1 MKLKTP
7 SRNIRYSF
15 AMIVL
20 LIGLIFGF
28 AMLAGAITYKLT
40 NAADNT
46 KTLKS
51 EKFDAATPAALITQ
65 KTDSQSGSSGST
77 DTTNIQNTESP
88 QVTQPAP
95 ASTMVGST
103 VSASNAAHCSSL
115 ESKSADT
122 LRQAN
127 ADAYATYTQ
136 AKKSLLGGL
145 SPHIFDK
152 SKQTDT
158 SYAHY
163 HARINALYND
173 TAATLQSAGCSSRNI
188 VLTLYPK

>member
-15 AMIVL
+15 VMVVL

-40 NAADNT
+40 DAADNT

-51 EKFDAATPAALITQ
+51 EKFDTAAPAALITQ
-65 KTDSQSGSSGST
+65 KTESQSGSSGST

-88 QVTQPAP
+88 QVTQPAA
-95 ASTMVGST
+95 ASTIVGPT
-103 VSASNAAHCSSL
+103 VSANHSAHCSSL
-115 ESKSADT
+115 ESKSADA
-122 LRQAN
+122 LKQAN
-127 ADAYATYTQ
+127 ADAYATHTQ
-136 AKKSLLGGL
+136 AKKGVPPFLLD
-145 SPHIFDK
+145 SVK
-152 SKQTDT
+152 SKQVDA
-158 SYAHY
+158 SYANY
-163 HARINALYND
+163 HARISALYKD
-173 TAATLQSAGCSSRNI
+173 AAATLQSAGCSSRNV